1 MAAEIPNA
9 TGTGNPATPG
19 STKASYKRWMVGFI
33 VVALA
38 FGGYLFR
45 DRLGGAQQPAANR
58 RSGAG
63 AQVVPVLTA
72 KAQSGEINDYL
83 TGLGTVTPLNTV
95 TVKSRVDGQLMRVL
109 YREGQMVRAGE
120 LLAEIDPRPFQVQ
133 LEQAEGQMARDQALL
148 NNAQADLERYK
159 VLFAQDSVPKQQLDT
174 QASLVRQYEASIKSD
189 RAQVDAAKLQLT
201 YCRITALSGGRVGLR
216 LVDAGNM
223 VHASDANGLV
233 VITQL
238 QPITVL
244 FTIAEGS
251 LPPVMAKLKAGAR
264 LSVEAYDQERKQ
276 KLATGTLLTIDN
288 QIDPTTGTVKLKA
301 EFANADGALFPN
313 QFVNARLLVDTI
325 QNIVLIPNAAIQHS
339 PRSAYVYVVKPDNSV
354 EARNVEVKLTEGDKT
369 SIAKGLASGETVV
382 IDGIDKLQ
390 PGTKVSVRE
399 PGARTQSE
407 S

>member
-1 MAAEIPNA
+1 LL
-9 TGTGNPATPG
+9 
-19 STKASYKRWMVGFI
+19 
-33 VVALA
+33 VVALLA
-38 FGGYLFR
+38 GVYVFR
-45 DRLGGAQQPAANR
+45 DRLGGAQQPAPNR
-58 RSGAG
+58 RPGAG

-72 KAQSGEINDYL
+72 KAQTGEINDYL

-95 TVKSRVDGQLMRVL
+95 TVKGRVDGQLMRVL
-109 YREGQMVRAGE
+109 YREGQTVRAGE

-133 LEQAEGQMARDQALL
+133 LEQAEGQLARDRALL
-148 NNAQADLERYK
+148 SNAQADLERYK

-174 QASLVRQYEASIKSD
+174 QASLVRQYEAALKSD
-189 RAQVDAAKLQLT
+189 QAQVDAAKLQLT

-223 VHASDANGLV
+223 VHANDTNGLV

-264 LSVEAYDQERKQ
+264 LTVEAYDQERKQ

-325 QNIVLIPNAAIQHS
+325 HDTVLIPNAAIQHS
-339 PRSAYVYVVKPDNSV
+339 PRSAYVYIVKPDKTV
-354 EARNVEVKLTEGDKT
+354 EARNVEVKLTEGDMT
-369 SIAKGLASGETVV
+369 SIEKGLASGETVV
-382 IDGIDKLQ
+382 IDGTDGDGNPACRIGRVNL
-390 PGTKVSVRE
+390 
-399 PGARTQSE
+399 
-407 S
+407 

>member
-1 MAAEIPNA
+1 MSSESNQD
-9 TGTGNPATPG
+9 TENETPG
-19 STKASYKRWMVGFI
+19 RAKFSSRRTA
-33 VVALA
+33 VVVLLLAALGA
-38 FGGYLFR
+38 GAYIFR
-45 DRLGGAQQPAANR
+45 DRLGGAQQSAANR

-63 AQVVPVLTA
+63 AQAVPVVTA
-72 KAQSGEINDYL
+72 KAQNGAINQYL

-95 TVKSRVDGQLMRVL
+95 TVKSRVDGQLMKVL
-109 YREGQMVRAGE
+109 YREGQVVRAGE

-133 LEQAEGQMARDQALL
+133 LEQAEGQLARDEALL
-148 NNAQADLERYK
+148 VNAQADLERYK

-174 QASLVRQYEASIKSD
+174 QQSLVRQDEAVIKTD
-189 RAQVDAAKLQLT
+189 QAQVNTAKLQLT
-201 YCRITALSGGRVGLR
+201 YCRIIAPSGGTVGLR

-251 LPPVMAKLKAGAR
+251 LPPVLAKIKAGVR
-264 LSVEAYDQERKQ
+264 LTVDAYNQDGSQ
-276 KLATGTLLTIDN
+276 KIASGSLLTVDN
-288 QIDPTTGTVKLKA
+288 QIDPATGTVKLKA
-301 EFANADGALFPN
+301 QFANTDGSLFPN

-325 QNIVLIPNAAIQHS
+325 QNTVLIPNAAIQHS
-339 PRSAYVYVVKPDNSV
+339 PRSAYVYVVKPDSSV
-354 EARNVEVKLTEGDKT
+354 EARNVEVQLSEGEQT
-369 SIAKGLASGETVV
+369 SIASGLKVGETVV

-390 PGTKVSVRE
+390 PGAKVSVRT
-399 PGARTQSE
+399 PTAS

>member
-1 MAAEIPNA
+1 MVAEISKTA
-9 TGTGNPATPG
+9 GCGNTLKPS
-19 STKASYKRWMVGFI
+19 STKGSYKGWTIGLLLTA
-33 VVALA
+33 ALA
-38 FGGYLFR
+38 SGAYLLR
-45 DRLGGAQQPAANR
+45 ERLGVAQHPVADR

-63 AQVVPVLTA
+63 AQFVPVLTA
-72 KAQSGEINDYL
+72 KAQSGSINQYL

-95 TVKSRVDGQLMRVL
+95 TVKSRVDGQLMKVS
-109 YREGQMVRAGE
+109 YREGQIVRAGE

-133 LEQAEGQMARDQALL
+133 LEQAEGQLARDQALL

-174 QASLVRQYEASIKSD
+174 QQSLVRQDEAVIKTD
-189 RAQVDAAKLQLT
+189 QAQVDTAKLQLT
-201 YCRITALSGGRVGLR
+201 YSRITAPVGGRVGLR
-216 LVDAGNM
+216 LMDAGNM

-251 LPPVMAKLKAGAR
+251 LPPVLAKIKAGVR
-264 LSVEAYDQERKQ
+264 LTVDAYNQEGSQ
-276 KLATGTLLTIDN
+276 KIASGSLLTVDN

-301 EFANADGALFPN
+301 EFANADGSLFPN

-325 QNIVLIPNAAIQHS
+325 QNTVLVPNAAIQHS
-339 PRSAYVYVVKPDNSV
+339 PRSAYVYVVKSDSSV
-354 EARNVEVKLTEGDKT
+354 DARNVEVKLTEGEQSAIST
-369 SIAKGLASGETVV
+369 GLTAGETVV

-390 PGTKVSVRE
+390 PGAKVSVRA
-399 PGARTQSE
+399 PAARS
-407 S
+407 

>member
-1 MAAEIPNA
+1 MADENSNA
-9 TGTGNPATPG
+9 DGNTPKPS
-19 STKASYKRWMVGFI
+19 STKASYKRWTIGLLVTAAL
-33 VVALA
+33 VAGA
-38 FGGYLFR
+38 YWFR
-45 DRLGGAQQPAANR
+45 DRLGGAQQPAATR

-72 KAQSGEINDYL
+72 KAQTGDINDYL

-109 YREGQMVRAGE
+109 YREGQTVRAGE
-120 LLAEIDPRPFQVQ
+120 LLAEIDSRPFQVQ
-133 LEQAEGQMARDQALL
+133 LNQAEGQLARDQALL
-148 NNAQADLERYK
+148 TNAQADLERYK

-174 QASLVRQYEASIKSD
+174 QQSLVRQYEATIKSD
-189 RAQVDAAKLQLT
+189 QAQVDSAKLQLI
-201 YCRITALSGGRVGLR
+201 YCRITAPSGGRVGLR
-216 LVDAGNM
+216 LVDAGNI
-223 VHASDANGLV
+223 VHATDANGLV

-244 FTIAEGS
+244 FTIPEVS

-264 LSVEAYDQERKQ
+264 LTVEAYNQERKQ

-301 EFANADGALFPN
+301 EFANADSSLFPN

-325 QNIVLIPNAAIQHS
+325 QNSVLVPNAAIQHS
-339 PRSAYVYVVKPDNSV
+339 ARSAYVYVVKPDNSV
-354 EARNVEVKLTEGDKT
+354 EARNVEVKLIEGDKT
-369 SIAKGLASGETVV
+369 SIATGLASGETVV

-399 PGARTQSE
+399 PGARS
-407 S
+407 

>member
-1 MAAEIPNA
+1 MADEVSNTAGNA
-9 TGTGNPATPG
+9 NTPKPS
-19 STKASYKRWMVGFI
+19 STQASYKRWIVGLLMTAA
-33 VVALA
+33 VAV
-38 FGGYLFR
+38 GVYLFR

-58 RSGAG
+58 RSGTG
-63 AQVVPVLTA
+63 AQTVPVLTA
-72 KAQSGEINDYL
+72 KAQTGEINEYL

-109 YREGQMVRAGE
+109 YREGQIVRAGE

-133 LEQAEGQMARDQALL
+133 LNQAEGQLARDQALL
-148 NNAQADLERYK
+148 NNAQIDLERYK

-174 QASLVRQYEASIKSD
+174 QASLVHQYEAALKSD
-189 RAQVDAAKLQLT
+189 QAQVDSAKLQLI
-201 YCRITALSGGRVGLR
+201 YCRITAPLGGRVGLR
-216 LVDAGNM
+216 LVDAGNI
-223 VHASDANGLV
+223 VHANDANGLV

-244 FTIAEGS
+244 FTIPEGS

-264 LSVEAYDQERKQ
+264 LTVEAYDRERKQ

-301 EFANADGALFPN
+301 EFANADSSLFPN
-313 QFVNARLLVDTI
+313 QFVNARLLVNTI
-325 QNIVLIPNAAIQHS
+325 QNTVLIPNAAIQHS
-339 PRSAYVYVVKPDNSV
+339 PRSAYVYVVKADNSV

-369 SIAKGLASGETVV
+369 SIASGLASGETVV

-399 PGARTQSE
+399 PGARS
-407 S
+407 

>member
-1 MAAEIPNA
+1 MQTSQNNLPAATRPSA
-9 TGTGNPATPG
+9 GNSQGA
-19 STKASYKRWMVGFI
+19 ARKRWVLGLLALI
-33 VVALA
+33 ALIGVAA
-38 FGGYLFR
+38 FLRAHFGEAQPVANRQRGGS
-45 DRLGGAQQPAANR
+45 GAQ
-58 RSGAG
+58 S
-63 AQVVPVLTA
+63 VPVLTT
-72 KAQSGEINDYL
+72 KAQTGEINEYL
-83 TGLGTVTPLNTV
+83 TGLGTVTPLSTV

-109 YREGQMVRAGE
+109 YREGQIVRAGE

-133 LEQAEGQMARDQALL
+133 LDQAEGQLARDQALL
-148 NNAQADLERYK
+148 TNAQADLERYK

-174 QASLVRQYEASIKSD
+174 QVSLVRQYEAALKSD
-189 RAQVDAAKLQLT
+189 QAQVDNAKLQLV
-201 YCRITALSGGRVGLR
+201 YCRISAPSGGRVGLR

-244 FTIAEGS
+244 FTIPEVS

-264 LSVEAYDQERKQ
+264 LTVEAYDQERKN

-313 QFVNARLLVDTI
+313 QFVNARLLLNTI
-325 QNIVLIPNAAIQHS
+325 ENAVLIPNAAIQHS

-354 EARNVEVKLTEGDKT
+354 EARNVAVKLTEGDKT
-369 SIAKGLASGETVV
+369 AIASGLAAGETVV
-382 IDGIDKLQ
+382 TDGVDKLQ
-390 PGTKVSVRE
+390 PGSKVSVRA
-399 PGARTQSE
+399 GTARS
-407 S
+407 

>member
-1 MAAEIPNA
+1 MVTEISKTA
-9 TGTGNPATPG
+9 GYGNTLKPSSAKG
-19 STKASYKRWMVGFI
+19 SYKGRIIGLLFTG
-33 VVALA
+33 ALA
-38 FGGYLFR
+38 AGAYLLR
-45 DRLGGAQQPAANR
+45 EQLGVVQHPVADR
-58 RSGAG
+58 RSRAG

-72 KAQSGEINDYL
+72 RAQAGEINDYL
-83 TGLGTVTPLNTV
+83 TGLGTVTPINTV
-95 TVKSRVDGQLMRVL
+95 TIKSRVDGQLMRVS

-133 LEQAEGQMARDQALL
+133 LEQAEGQLARDQALL

-159 VLFAQDSVPKQQLDT
+159 LLFAEDSVPKQQLDT
-174 QASLVRQYEASIKSD
+174 QQSLVRQYEAAIKSD
-189 RAQVDAAKLQLT
+189 QAQVDNAKLQLT
-201 YCRITALSGGRVGLR
+201 YCRITSPLGGRVGLR

-223 VHASDANGLV
+223 IHATDANGLV

-244 FTIAEGS
+244 FTIPEVS

-264 LSVEAYDQERKQ
+264 LAVEAYDRERKK

-301 EFANADGALFPN
+301 EFTNADGSLFPN
-313 QFVNARLLVDTI
+313 QFVNARLLVNTL
-325 QNIVLIPNAAIQHS
+325 QNTVLVPNAAIQHS
-339 PRSAYVYVVKPDNSV
+339 PRSAYVYVVKADSSV
-354 EARNVEVKLTEGDKT
+354 EARNVEANLTEGDQT
-369 SIAKGLASGETVV
+369 SIAKGLAPGENVV

-399 PGARTQSE
+399 PGDRS
-407 S
+407 

>member
-1 MAAEIPNA
+1 MAGEISQTSGNS
-9 TGTGNPATPG
+9 NPAKPT
-19 STKASYKRWMVGFI
+19 STRRSYKGQ
-33 VVALA
+33 VVALLVVA
-38 FGGYLFR
+38 LLAGVYVFR
-45 DRLGGAQQPAANR
+45 DRLGGAQQPAPNR
-58 RSGAG
+58 RTGAG

-72 KAQSGEINDYL
+72 KAETGEINDYL

-109 YREGQMVRAGE
+109 YREGQTVRAGE

-133 LEQAEGQMARDQALL
+133 LDQAEGQLARDRALL
-148 NNAQADLERYK
+148 SNAQADLERYK

-174 QASLVRQYEASIKSD
+174 QASLVRQYEAALKSD
-189 RAQVDAAKLQLT
+189 QAQVDAAKLQLT

-223 VHASDANGLV
+223 VHANDTNGLV

-264 LSVEAYDQERKQ
+264 LTVEAYDQERKQ

-325 QNIVLIPNAAIQHS
+325 HDTVLIPNAAIQHS
-339 PRSAYVYVVKPDNSV
+339 PRSAYVYIVKPDKTV
-354 EARNVEVKLTEGDKT
+354 EARNVEVKLTEGDMT
-369 SIAKGLASGETVV
+369 SIEKGLASGETVV

-399 PGARTQSE
+399 PSARS
-407 S
+407 